1 MARRIKSPRIRQEGV
16 ALLAI
21 IILAGI
27 CMLMVSQISYRHQL
41 DKSANAR
48 SMVQDQSILLALS
61 AESWARRILR
71 DDAENNQTDSLLDD
85 WAYPIPPLP
94 VEGGLLMGCLV
105 DMQSKFNL
113 NNLQSYD
120 TQSWNESISSLSS
133 SNLDA
138 YLNLL
143 AILEQDSSDVRAAV
157 IVDWTDA
164 DSETLLAGSAE
175 NQDYMLDIPARLS
188 ANRPLTS
195 IEELA
200 ALKGYSGF
208 DVLLLYPYATVL
220 PSATG
225 VNVNTASP
233 EVLTALSSV
242 MDRFLVDSILEQR
255 PFESLDE
262 FYTFVAD
269 GSGYMTE
276 TELKAQLPE
285 SMLAVASQYFE
296 LLTTVSL
303 LDQELKMRSLIY
315 RNGAEASVFMRE
327 FQMVPAVL
335 SERAE
340 GMVSTFDCVLPAANQ
355 TESETSGL
363 F

>member
-1 MARRIKSPRIRQEGV
+1 MLRTNLAPHTKQEGV

-21 IILAGI
+21 IVLAGI
-27 CMLMVSQISYRHQL
+27 CMLMVSQIAYRHQL

-48 SMVQDQSILLALS
+48 SLIQDQSTLLALS

-71 DDAENNQTDSLLDD
+71 DDAEDNQMDSLLDD

-113 NNLQSYD
+113 NNLQSYN
-120 TQSWNESISSLSS
+120 TESWNEDLASLNSSD
-133 SNLDA
+133 LDA

-143 AILEQDSSDVRAAV
+143 AILEQDSNDYRAAA
-157 IVDWTDA
+157 IVDWIDV
-164 DSETLLAGSAE
+164 DSETLIAGSAE
-175 NQDYMLDIPARLS
+175 NQDYMLDTPSRLS
-188 ANRPLTS
+188 ANRPLAN

-200 ALKGYSGF
+200 ALRGYSGF
-208 DVLLLYPYATVL
+208 DVLLLYPYVTAL
-220 PSATG
+220 PSGTG
-225 VNVNTASP
+225 VNINTAS
-233 EVLTALSSV
+233 EELLTALSSV
-242 MDRFLVDSILEQR
+242 MDRFLVESIIEQR
-255 PFESLDE
+255 PFESLDD
-262 FYTFVAD
+262 FYSFVAD
-269 GSGYMTE
+269 GSGYLTE
-276 TELKAQLPE
+276 TELKEQLPE
-285 SMLAVASQYFE
+285 SMLSVTSQYFE
-296 LLTTVSL
+296 LLATVSL

-340 GMVSTFDCVLPAANQ
+340 GMVSTFDCVVPQVDQA
-355 TESETSGL
+355 EVETNGL